1 MVNTGIDKDAK
12 SNLNIRLMGNGRR
25 MKQVLTNSQG
35 FAKPKEMMAIM
46 GASGS
51 GKTSLLN
58 VLAQRLALSPGSM
71 LEGEVRFNNRV
82 VSTTDFGKVGAFV
95 QQDDI
100 LVETMTPRESFIF
113 AAKLRTNLTASQ
125 IPSKV

>member
-1 MVNTGIDKDAK
+1 
-12 SNLNIRLMGNGRR
+12 

-58 VLAQRLALSPGSM
+58 VLAQRIALSPGAI
-71 LEGEVRFNNRV
+71 LDGEVRFNNRPL
-82 VSTTDFGKVGAFV
+82 STNDFGKIGAFV

-100 LVETMTPRESFIF
+100 LVETMTPRESFVF
-113 AAKLRTNLTASQ
+113 AAKLRTNLSDSD
-125 IPSKV
+125 IPIKV